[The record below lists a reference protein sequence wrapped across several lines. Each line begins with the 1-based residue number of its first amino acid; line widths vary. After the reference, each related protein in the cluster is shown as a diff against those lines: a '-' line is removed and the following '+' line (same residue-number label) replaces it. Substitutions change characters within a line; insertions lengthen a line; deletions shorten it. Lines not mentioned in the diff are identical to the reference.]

1 VNKGAGMRMKEIK
14 LKEMLQ
20 KRGLAFVGILLMT
33 VVGCSGFNGGSWTNI
48 GPDAGTKFIQVAVGN
63 EKTVIARDAAGEVYK
78 LRDGKWEILGG
89 GKARWIAA
97 GGDGSIFAV
106 GKETRKLYRRSGDVW
121 EVVPGIEKLSRVV
134 ALDEG
139 RMWGLLKT
147 KDGSDVWQFEGGKWA
162 RPLGADGKT
171 PAANWRNIA
180 VAPGVFIVTDMSG
193 NAMMRSSKVAP
204 VVVAPVSKP
213 VVKKAAKKKSK
224 KASKKATKKAFKKK
238 SARKKG
244 AAKSKKGAARKKSA
258 GKSTRSASS
267 KKRAA
272 GQKRASGSKSP
283 KSKTQGKKK
292 SASKK
297 KSKKASKKASKK
309 SSKKK
314 SAGKKSA
321 VKRTKSATG
330 KKSATRKKS
339 AGKKGSARKSGRKK
353 SAKKKA
359 PVQN

>member
-1 VNKGAGMRMKEIK
+1 MRMKEIK

-33 VVGCSGFNGGSWTNI
+33 VVGCSGFNGGSWSDI
-48 GPDAGTKFIQVAVGN
+48 GSGTGTKFIQVAVGN

-78 LRDGKWEILGG
+78 LRDGTWEILGG
-89 GKARWIAA
+89 GKARWIAV

-106 GKETRKLYRRSGDVW
+106 GKETRKLYRRAGDVW

-134 ALDEG
+134 VLDEG

-147 KDGSDVWQFEGGKWA
+147 KTGSDVWQFEGGKWA

-180 VAPGVFIVTDMSG
+180 VAPGVFVVTDMSG

-204 VVVAPVSKP
+204 VVIAPEAKSASKP
-213 VVKKAAKKKSK
+213 AVKEAAKKKSK
-224 KASKKATKKAFKKK
+224 KASKKSSKKK

-244 AAKSKKGAARKKSA
+244 ATKRKKGAAHKKSA
-258 GKSTRSASS
+258 GTSKKSASS
-267 KKRAA
+267 KKRA
-272 GQKRASGSKSP
+272 SGRKSP

-292 SASKK
+292 SAAKK
-297 KSKKASKKASKK
+297 KSKKASKKP
-309 SSKKK
+309 SKKK

-321 VKRTKSATG
+321 VKRTKRATG

-339 AGKKGSARKSGRKK
+339 ASKKGSARKSARKK

-359 PVQN
+359 PAQS

>member
-1 VNKGAGMRMKEIK
+1 MNKGAGMRIKEIK
-14 LKEMLQ
+14 LKEILQ
-20 KRGLAFVGILLMT
+20 KRGLAFVGILFMT

-48 GPDAGTKFIQVAVGN
+48 GSDAGIKFIQVAAGN

-97 GGDGSIFAV
+97 GSDGSIFAV
-106 GKETRKLYRRSGDVW
+106 GKETRKLYRRTADAW
-121 EVVPGIEKLSRVV
+121 EAVPGIEKLSRVV
-134 ALDEG
+134 VLDEG
-139 RMWGLLKT
+139 RMWGLLRT
-147 KDGSDVWQFEGGKWA
+147 KEGSEVWQFEGGKWA

-171 PAANWRNIA
+171 PAAHWKNIA
-180 VAPGVFIVTDMSG
+180 VAPGVFVITDMSG

-204 VVVAPVSKP
+204 VVVAPTPKPVSKQS
-213 VVKKAAKKKSK
+213 VKKAAKKKSK
-224 KASKKATKKAFKKK
+224 KASKKASKKK

-244 AAKSKKGAARKKSA
+244 ASRKKGAARKKS
-258 GKSTRSASS
+258 STTSKKSASG
-267 KKRAA
+267 KKRIA
-272 GQKRASGSKSP
+272 GQKRAAGRKSA

-292 SASKK
+292 SATR
-297 KSKKASKKASKK
+297 KKASKK

-321 VKRTKSATG
+321 VKRKKSAAGKKSSG
-330 KKSATRKKS
+330 KKSARKKS
-339 AGKKGSARKSGRKK
+339 SVRKSARKK